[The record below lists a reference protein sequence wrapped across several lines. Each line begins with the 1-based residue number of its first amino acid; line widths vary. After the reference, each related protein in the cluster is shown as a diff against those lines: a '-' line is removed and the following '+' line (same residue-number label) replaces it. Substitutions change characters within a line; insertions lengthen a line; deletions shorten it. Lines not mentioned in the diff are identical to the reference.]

1 MVREVSPDLHLITP
15 ELHQV
20 SPEFFFST
28 KWENAKCSSIFLSS
42 KSFARIGNFARRL
55 FSPTNCKKTYFG
67 VQTEKKG
74 FWRSQVYIYIYL
86 QSIPWAVGF
95 LHTSAVPTV
104 LYSYMIC
111 WFWQDS
117 ESQNLV
123 TWSNYESLC
132 LFFIYRHVLINVH
145 LHVHHV
151 FKHYI
156 CHETFF
162 YTETTGSLGP

>member
-1 MVREVSPDLHLITP
+1 MVIYAGIGSMFLCCCGTLVGMYRGPLTYNTCTVTYLYIYIFWFIQIHIHIYSYIYIYLYLYHL
-15 ELHQV
+15 
-20 SPEFFFST
+20 
-28 KWENAKCSSIFLSS
+28 
-42 KSFARIGNFARRL
+42 
-55 FSPTNCKKTYFG
+55 
-67 VQTEKKG
+67 
-74 FWRSQVYIYIYL
+74 YIYL